1 MSLRTKKE
9 KIDFV
14 NGLALNIAA
23 KLVEAID
30 ADAIPAEWEG
40 VELRWI
46 LERLFKEAAR
56 GTMRQ
61 PTRKAAF
68 TQKIYRINH
77 DHDTDL

>member
-1 MSLRTKKE
+1 MTQKE

-14 NGLALNIAA
+14 NGLASNVAA

-30 ADAIPAEWEG
+30 KDAIPEEWEG

-61 PTRKAAF
+61 PARKAAF
-68 TQKIYRINH
+68 TKKIYRINH
-77 DHDTDL
+77 DRDINL